1 MAATQRGAQP
11 DLDLDQPADAT
22 ERPTLRVHCFGT
34 LRVSYG
40 GVAVDGFESQK
51 VRGLFAYLAC
61 HRGQPLSRDHLAAV
75 FWPGKDEE
83 GARRNLRQSLYNLRS
98 LFPRGR
104 PAVLASRQA
113 LELDSERVGRLRE
126 RLPDAIYSSRESTLS
141 LRAPGPDEPE
151 DERIARLGSLA
162 DAISSSRE
170 PVAEAA

>member
-1 MAATQRGAQP
+1 RGAQP
-11 DLDLDQPADAT
+11 AVDLDNVADAT

-61 HRGQPLSRDHLAAV
+61 PRGQPLSPDPLAAV

-98 LFPRGR
+98 LFPRER
-104 PAVLASRQA
+104 PAILATRHA
-113 LELDSERVGRLRE
+113 L
-126 RLPDAIYSSRESTLS
+126 
-141 LRAPGPDEPE
+141 
-151 DERIARLGSLA
+151 
-162 DAISSSRE
+162 
-170 PVAEAA
+170 